1 MCHVLEVT
9 NQPLRLRHTLVQQ
22 LWLPR
27 QWPLF
32 ASICIVTVP
41 AIEAPGN
48 FHLIWPS
55 IQWTFSLEVK
65 EFREF
70 LHNQIPCF
78 SNLEISVFLSKMM
91 IENYW
96 TSYVSC
102 NKICTQNKQFS
113 ILVALKVCHFNSY
126 FYVRS
131 QCHIN
136 FTLHFWPVP
145 IWSWDLKCVSGWKN
159 LLWLWPAFSHELYYY
174 MKVEFLLE

>member
-9 NQPLRLRHTLVQQ
+9 NQLLRLRHTLVQQ

-65 EFREF
+65 ESLEF
-70 LHNQIPCF
+70 LQNHI
-78 SNLEISVFLSKMM
+78 FLKANTVKLLTLPAGTM
-91 IENYW
+91 YV
-96 TSYVSC
+96 TS
-102 NKICTQNKQFS
+102 
-113 ILVALKVCHFNSY
+113 LL
-126 FYVRS
+126 
-131 QCHIN
+131 HIK
-136 FTLHFWPVP
+136 TLHYWPKP
-145 IWSWDLKCVSGWKN
+145 IWSWNLKCMSGWKN